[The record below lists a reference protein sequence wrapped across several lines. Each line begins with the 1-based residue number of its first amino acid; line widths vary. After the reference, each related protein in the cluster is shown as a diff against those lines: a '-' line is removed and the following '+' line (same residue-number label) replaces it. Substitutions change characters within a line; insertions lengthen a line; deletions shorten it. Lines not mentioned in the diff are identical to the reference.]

1 MSKKNIC
8 YRKEEGEHA
17 RVCLLYSRATTDECN
32 KKARG
37 KKKKKEAIVTGA
49 SKRTLSGTRK
59 SSKKNFEK
67 QKHTSIFKIIK

>member
-17 RVCLLYSRATTDECN
+17 RVCFCIPEQRPTSVI
-32 KKARG
+32 KARG
-37 KKKKKEAIVTGA
+37 KKKKKEAIITGA